1 MTVKHS
7 MKLKF
12 LDGEWEEFISHC
24 GFTDDEKEII
34 PYLRRGWYGVD
45 IAAELNISHS
55 TLKRRKKEI
64 ENRITRYII
73 KAG

>member
-1 MTVKHS
+1 

-12 LDGEWEEFISHC
+12 LDDEWEELISHC

-45 IAAELNISHS
+45 IAAELNISRN
-55 TLKRRKKEI
+55 TFVRRKKSI
-64 ENRITRYII
+64 EDRIIKYLI

>member
-1 MTVKHS
+1 MTINEIIAKIE
-7 MKLKF
+7 KLN
-12 LDGEWEEFISHC
+12 EWEELIAHC
-24 GFTDDEKEII
+24 GFTDDEIEVVRF
-34 PYLRRGWYGVD
+34 LRKGWYGID

-55 TLKRRKKEI
+55 TFKRRKKEI